1 MAGEKQKKCGE
12 SAEKKRG
19 KKRKRSGRSA
29 KKRCGK
35 CGRGA
40 QEIWVNAEKDAG
52 GGNRRS
58 AREIR
63 EKARRNAEKAREGC
77 AALYWAGICF
87 ETGFERVD
95 GRERMRAGV
104 PAGLACLPL
113 RFALFSGANLA
124 PLKTAL
130 SHGFIGLGAS
140 KTGAEKRA
148 CGPGCWRRK
157 GAGKRGKGAGEMRKG
172 CGRNSEMAGKNRKIV
187 RGETENGAGEAR
199 KKSGRSA
206 KKRCGKGRKGRARN
220 LGKC

>member
-12 SAEKKRG
+12 KQKNGAGEA
-19 KKRKRSGRSA
+19 RKRSGRNA

-35 CGRGA
+35 GRKGRA
-40 QEIWVNAEKDAG
+40 RNLVNAEKYAG
-52 GGNRRS
+52 ENRRS

-63 EKARRNAEKAREGC
+63 EKVRRNAEKAREGC

-148 CGPGCWRRK
+148 CGPGCGRRK
-157 GAGKRGKGAGEMRKG
+157 GAGKARKRSGKKAEKAREKRKEKMRERRKG
-172 CGRNSEMAGKNRKIV
+172 C
-187 RGETENGAGEAR
+187 
-199 KKSGRSA
+199 
-206 KKRCGKGRKGRARN
+206 ARN